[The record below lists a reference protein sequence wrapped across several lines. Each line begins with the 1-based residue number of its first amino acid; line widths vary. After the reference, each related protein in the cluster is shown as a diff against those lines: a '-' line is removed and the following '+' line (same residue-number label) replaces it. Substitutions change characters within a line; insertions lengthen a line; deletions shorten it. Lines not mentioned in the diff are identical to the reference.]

1 MGVSG
6 QRDFTEDSKSPKSPG
21 RKNNINTD
29 MRGWKDAV
37 DLGIS
42 SGSSV
47 LTECSSAEWNRVTKE
62 NSSSEP
68 VRRLLSTEEDSRR
81 C

>member
-21 RKNNINTD
+21 RKNNINTGVG
-29 MRGWKDAV
+29 GWKDAV

-47 LTECSSAEWNRVTKE
+47 LTECSSAEWNRVTKAH
-62 NSSSEP
+62 SSSEP
-68 VRRLLSTEEDSRR
+68 VRRL
-81 C
+81 